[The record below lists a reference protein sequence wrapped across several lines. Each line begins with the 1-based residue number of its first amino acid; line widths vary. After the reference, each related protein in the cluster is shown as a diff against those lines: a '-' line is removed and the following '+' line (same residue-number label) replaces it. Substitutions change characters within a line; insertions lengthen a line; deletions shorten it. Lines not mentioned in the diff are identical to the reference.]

1 MRQSDTIKTLNQEI
15 RKLKGELSQLQ
26 RARRVLK
33 RKSEGVVI

>member
-1 MRQSDTIKTLNQEI
+1 MKPSDTIKTLNQEI
-15 RKLKGELSQLQ
+15 RNLKGELSQLQ

>member
-15 RKLKGELSQLQ
+15 RKLKDELNQLQ

-33 RKSEGVVI
+33 RKSEAVFI

>member
-33 RKSEGVVI
+33 RKLEGVVV